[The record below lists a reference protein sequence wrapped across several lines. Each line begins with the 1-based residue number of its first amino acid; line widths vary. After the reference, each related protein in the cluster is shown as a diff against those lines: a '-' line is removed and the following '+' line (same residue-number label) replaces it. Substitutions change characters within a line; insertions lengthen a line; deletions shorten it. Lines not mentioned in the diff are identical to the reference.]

1 MTNVHQCGKVDF
13 LFLSLCFQNDL
24 LLALDLLQLPC
35 WDRLELF
42 PFFNHCWF
50 CIRNFI
56 AWDMR
61 TNLRTRVSWLNELRP
76 FLRDV
81 IFIILWQSRFRTLS
95 RRFMSIY
102 DACMLWFLDFVGSA
116 VCFPMPVRTLRVVF
130 SLQGTA
136 VSIGTCSLPLRFFHG
151 FFELFIIRIDKI
163 DASRLSRI
171 VELRFF
177 DSPLLFFLSL
187 SSFWHLWRCFWP
199 NDPVW

>member
-81 IFIILWQSRFRTLS
+81 IFIIFGRAGSERFLADSWASTMHACFDSWILLDPLS
-95 RRFMSIY
+95 
-102 DACMLWFLDFVGSA
+102 V
-116 VCFPMPVRTLRVVF
+116 FPMPVRTLRVVF

-136 VSIGTCSLPLRFFHG
+136 VSIGTCSLPLRFFMVS
-151 FFELFIIRIDKI
+151 LN
-163 DASRLSRI
+163 
-171 VELRFF
+171 
-177 DSPLLFFLSL
+177 SL
-187 SSFWHLWRCFWP
+187 SSGSIK
-199 NDPVW
+199 